1 MQRLRERKEEGKGER
16 ERQRSICKT
25 YVLTRY
31 WPKPCNPF
39 KEPALL
45 CPALLCSGLG
55 PKQYLWAH
63 STHAY
68 TANNAHIHTHTY
80 TERGISNPLAGRLCF
95 RPTGNGLNKL
105 NQLFALWRS
114 FWHRDHVPLVLVPSS
129 HSFSLSLFVSLS
141 QSLSPTPSLYMCVCV
156 CVLLFFI
163 SASWKLMLSLSLPPL
178 TSLSLSLC
186 RCLPER
192 CLSMCV
198 CVRAGIE
205 YFVALL
211 PVAHCQ
217 LLPLFASS
225 RLVSPFSWRALRASK
240 DISVY
245 SELLSWGVQNRA
257 CFVFVNGTFLS
268 VPLFTLHTHTHTHT
282 NSVGACVLEADKP
295 YGYPSW
301 HSHFT
306 LLFSHISLHFFAYF

>member
-39 KEPALL
+39 KEPGLL
-45 CPALLCSGLG
+45 CTALLCSGLG

-68 TANNAHIHTHTY
+68 TANNTHVHTHTY

-198 CVRAGIE
+198 CVCAGIE

-217 LLPLFASS
+217 LLPLFASP
-225 RLVSPFSWRALRASK
+225 RLVSSRLSPDALCVRRRTFQSIRNFWVGEFKIARVSCLLTVLFSLCHCLH
-240 DISVY
+240 Y
-245 SELLSWGVQNRA
+245 
-257 CFVFVNGTFLS
+257 
-268 VPLFTLHTHTHTHT
+268 TLTHTHIRTV
-282 NSVGACVLEADKP
+282 SARV
-295 YGYPSW
+295 Y
-301 HSHFT
+301 
-306 LLFSHISLHFFAYF
+306 